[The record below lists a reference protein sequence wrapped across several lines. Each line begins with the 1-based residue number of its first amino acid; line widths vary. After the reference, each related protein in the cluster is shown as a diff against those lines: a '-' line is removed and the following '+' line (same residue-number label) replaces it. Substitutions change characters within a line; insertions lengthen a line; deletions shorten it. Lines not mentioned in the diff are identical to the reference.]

1 MMVRISSQLWERK
14 ALRNFSAISCFIDSA
29 GTDLSSLCLGID
41 HEKR

>member
-29 GTDLSSLCLGID
+29 GTGLSSLWFGID